1 MSAFKQLTTRDVT
14 IAPFSANKGFTFSG
28 SAITASGVD
37 IDIFQGVKPIGST
50 MSELA
55 DPTGLIT
62 TQNTTGV
69 YNSAKQ
75 LYYSNFLLDSKGDT
89 VPTASLLPGALPSD
103 NIAYGPTNAPRYEN
117 YLQSTLTQSRNF
129 PTDVGGRIT
138 TVSIPQKLYGENI
151 VPTTF
156 SINYTS
162 ASLDFNVIDD
172 GEGNLI
178 LTSNTVGGINSTLLT
193 GTNDITL
200 AANVT
205 NNLTGMLSN
214 SFTPT
219 NINFSTSPVLIC
231 DIVIS
236 SGTLI
241 SVSSKLASG
250 NFTIGDQFTVA
261 GSLLNASLGGSLTIT
276 ITENLLIPPYA
287 GVEGDIVGQVFYP
300 HGIAVFT
307 TSSLSQMGLAVSS
320 SPILLNSF
328 DVSFSSSITIYEH
341 QYKCMISENEF
352 GYSQN
357 PSIISSSFGLTGSQN
372 DVYYDFATGSY
383 FDPYITTVG
392 LYNGNS
398 DLVAVAKL
406 SYPTPVSKF
415 CDTTIMVNFD
425 T

>member
-28 SAITASGVD
+28 SAITASNVG
-37 IDIFQGVKPIGST
+37 IDIFQGVNPQGST
-50 MSELA
+50 MSEFA
-55 DPTGLIT
+55 SPTGLIS

-89 VPTASLLPGALPSD
+89 VPTASLLPGVLSSD
-103 NIAYGPTNAPRYEN
+103 NIAYGPANAPRYEN
-117 YLQSTLTQSRNF
+117 YLQSSLTQSRNF
-129 PTDVGGRIT
+129 STAKGKRIT
-138 TVSIPQKLYGENI
+138 TVSIPQKLFGENI

-156 SINYTS
+156 SLNYATS
-162 ASLDFNVIDD
+162 SLNFNVIDD
-172 GEGNLI
+172 GEGNLV
-178 LTSNTVGGINSTLLT
+178 LNNTPGG
-193 GTNDITL
+193 G
-200 AANVT
+200 
-205 NNLTGMLSN
+205 
-214 SFTPT
+214 F
-219 NINFSTSPVLIC
+219 
-231 DIVIS
+231 
-236 SGTLI
+236 
-241 SVSSKLASG
+241 
-250 NFTIGDQFTVA
+250 VA
-261 GSLLNASLGGSLTIT
+261 GN
-276 ITENLLIPPYA
+276 
-287 GVEGDIVGQVFYP
+287 IVGQIFYS

-307 TSSLSQMGLAVSS
+307 TSSLTTMGNKVSS
-320 SPILLNSF
+320 SSTVLNSF
-328 DVSFSSSITIYEH
+328 DVSFQSSITIYEH

-357 PSIISSSFGLTGSQN
+357 PSIISSSVGLTGTQN

-398 DLVAVAKL
+398 DLLAVAKL

>member
-14 IAPFSANKGFTFSG
+14 IAPFKANKGFTFSG
-28 SAITASGVD
+28 SAITASNVG
-37 IDIFQGVKPIGST
+37 IDIFQGENPTGST
-50 MSELA
+50 MSEFSS
-55 DPTGLIT
+55 PTGLIS

-117 YLQSTLTQSRNF
+117 YLQSSLIQSRFF
-129 PTDVGGRIT
+129 PTNVGEKIS
-138 TVSIPQKLYGENI
+138 TVSIPQKLFGENI

-156 SINYTS
+156 ELNYDIGT
-162 ASLDFNVIDD
+162 DFNIIDD

-178 LTSNTVGGINSTLLT
+178 TTKTSGFPE
-193 GTNDITL
+193 GT
-200 AANVT
+200 
-205 NNLTGMLSN
+205 
-214 SFTPT
+214 
-219 NINFSTSPVLIC
+219 
-231 DIVIS
+231 
-236 SGTLI
+236 
-241 SVSSKLASG
+241 
-250 NFTIGDQFTVA
+250 
-261 GSLLNASLGGSLTIT
+261 
-276 ITENLLIPPYA
+276 
-287 GVEGDIVGQVFYP
+287 IVGQIFYS

-307 TSSLSQMGLAVSS
+307 TSSLVEMGDFATKS
-320 SPILLNSF
+320 LNSF

-341 QYKCMISENEF
+341 QYKCVISENEF

-357 PSIISSSFGLTGSQN
+357 PSIISSSLDLSGSQN
-372 DVYYDFATGSY
+372 DVYHDFATGSY

-392 LYNGNS
+392 LYNENS
-398 DLVAVAKL
+398 DLLAVAKL

-415 CDTTIMVNFD
+415 CDTTILVNFD

>member
-14 IAPFSANKGFTFSG
+14 IAPFKANKGFNFSG
-28 SAITASGVD
+28 SAITASNVS
-37 IDIFQGVKPIGST
+37 IDIFQGVNPPGST
-50 MSELA
+50 MSEFA
-55 DPTGLIT
+55 DPTGLIS

-75 LYYSNFLLDSKGDT
+75 LYYSNFLISSWGDP
-89 VPTASLLPGALPSD
+89 VPTASLLLGVLPSD
-103 NIAYGPTNAPRYEN
+103 NITYGPANAPRYEN

-156 SINYTS
+156 K
-162 ASLDFNVIDD
+162 LDYSSGVSNFNVIDD

-178 LTSNTVGGINSTLLT
+178 AYKMVGIPT
-193 GTNDITL
+193 GTI
-200 AANVT
+200 
-205 NNLTGMLSN
+205 
-214 SFTPT
+214 
-219 NINFSTSPVLIC
+219 
-231 DIVIS
+231 
-236 SGTLI
+236 
-241 SVSSKLASG
+241 
-250 NFTIGDQFTVA
+250 
-261 GSLLNASLGGSLTIT
+261 LGQI
-276 ITENLLIPPYA
+276 
-287 GVEGDIVGQVFYP
+287 FYS

-307 TSSLSQMGLAVSS
+307 TSSLSTMGERVRVSS
-320 SPILLNSF
+320 ARLNS
-328 DVSFSSSITIYEH
+328 VNISFSSSITIYEH

-357 PSIISSSFGLTGSQN
+357 PSIISSSLDLTGSQN

-392 LYNGNS
+392 LYNENT
-398 DLVAVAKL
+398 DLLAVAKL

-415 CDTTIMVNFD
+415 CDTTILVNFD

>member
-14 IAPFSANKGFTFSG
+14 IAPFSANKGFNFSG
-28 SAITASGVD
+28 SAITASNVG
-37 IDIFQGVKPIGST
+37 IDIFQGVNPQIST
-50 MSELA
+50 MSEFSN
-55 DPTGLIT
+55 PTGLIS

-89 VPTASLLPGALPSD
+89 VPTASLLPGVLPSD
-103 NIAYGPTNAPRYEN
+103 NIAYGPANAPRYEN
-117 YLQSTLTQSRNF
+117 YLQSSLVQSRNF
-129 PTDVGGRIT
+129 PTDAGVDIT

-156 SINYTS
+156 KLNYFSGVST
-162 ASLDFNVIDD
+162 FYVIDD

-178 LTSNTVGGINSTLLT
+178 AYEMVGIPT
-193 GTNDITL
+193 GTI
-200 AANVT
+200 
-205 NNLTGMLSN
+205 
-214 SFTPT
+214 
-219 NINFSTSPVLIC
+219 
-231 DIVIS
+231 
-236 SGTLI
+236 
-241 SVSSKLASG
+241 
-250 NFTIGDQFTVA
+250 
-261 GSLLNASLGGSLTIT
+261 LGQI
-276 ITENLLIPPYA
+276 
-287 GVEGDIVGQVFYP
+287 FYS

-307 TSSLSQMGLAVSS
+307 TSSLTVMGDKVRVSS
-320 SPILLNSF
+320 LALNSINI
-328 DVSFSSSITIYEH
+328 SFSSSITIYEH

-357 PSIISSSFGLTGSQN
+357 PSIISSSLDLTGSQN

-392 LYNGNS
+392 LYNENS
-398 DLVAVAKL
+398 DLLAVAKL

-415 CDTTIMVNFD
+415 CDTTILVNFD

>member
-28 SAITASGVD
+28 SAITASNVS
-37 IDIFQGVKPIGST
+37 IDIFQGVNPPGST
-50 MSELA
+50 MSEFA
-55 DPTGLIT
+55 DPTGLIS

-103 NIAYGPTNAPRYEN
+103 NIAYGPANAPRYEN

-129 PTDVGGRIT
+129 PTYVGGRIT

-156 SINYTS
+156 KLNYS
-162 ASLDFNVIDD
+162 FGFDFNVIDD
-172 GEGNLI
+172 GEGNLV
-178 LTSNTVGGINSTLLT
+178 LNNTPG
-193 GTNDITL
+193 
-200 AANVT
+200 
-205 NNLTGMLSN
+205 
-214 SFTPT
+214 
-219 NINFSTSPVLIC
+219 
-231 DIVIS
+231 
-236 SGTLI
+236 SGD
-241 SVSSKLASG
+241 V
-250 NFTIGDQFTVA
+250 V
-261 GSLLNASLGGSLTIT
+261 
-276 ITENLLIPPYA
+276 
-287 GVEGDIVGQVFYP
+287 GDIVGQVFYS

-307 TSSLSQMGLAVSS
+307 TSSLSTMGNGVSS
-320 SPILLNSF
+320 SSSRLNS
-328 DVSFSSSITIYEH
+328 VNISFSSSITIYEH

-357 PSIISSSFGLTGSQN
+357 PSIISSSLDLTGSQN

-398 DLVAVAKL
+398 DLLAVAKL
-406 SYPTPVSKF
+406 SFPTPVSKF

>member
-14 IAPFSANKGFTFSG
+14 IAPFSANKGFNFSG
-28 SAITASGVD
+28 SAITASNVG

-50 MSELA
+50 MSHLSN
-55 DPTGLIT
+55 PTGLIS

-103 NIAYGPTNAPRYEN
+103 NIAYGPVNAPRYEN
-117 YLQSTLTQSRNF
+117 YLQSSLVQSRNF
-129 PTDVGGRIT
+129 PTGKGKNDSLT

-156 SINYTS
+156 AFSYNNGKIGAGST
-162 ASLDFNVIDD
+162 FVTDD

-178 LTSNTVGGINSTLLT
+178 TQDNS
-193 GTNDITL
+193 
-200 AANVT
+200 
-205 NNLTGMLSN
+205 
-214 SFTPT
+214 
-219 NINFSTSPVLIC
+219 
-231 DIVIS
+231 
-236 SGTLI
+236 
-241 SVSSKLASG
+241 
-250 NFTIGDQFTVA
+250 
-261 GSLLNASLGGSLTIT
+261 
-276 ITENLLIPPYA
+276 
-287 GVEGDIVGQVFYP
+287 IVGQIFYS

-307 TSSLSQMGLAVSS
+307 SSSLSVMGARLLSSYSS
-320 SPILLNSF
+320 SIRTINI
-328 DVSFSSSITIYEH
+328 SFSSSITIYEH

-357 PSIISSSFGLTGSQN
+357 PSIISSSFGLTGTQN

-398 DLVAVAKL
+398 DLLAVAKL

-415 CDTTIMVNFD
+415 CDTTILVNFD

>member
-14 IAPFSANKGFTFSG
+14 IAPFKANKGFNFSG
-28 SAITASGVD
+28 SAITASNVS
-37 IDIFQGVKPIGST
+37 IDIFQGVNPPGST
-50 MSELA
+50 MSEFA
-55 DPTGLIT
+55 DPTGLIS

-75 LYYSNFLLDSKGDT
+75 LYYSNFLISSWGDP
-89 VPTASLLPGALPSD
+89 VPTASLLLGVLPSD
-103 NIAYGPTNAPRYEN
+103 NITYGPANAPRYEN

-129 PTDVGGRIT
+129 PTDARGEIT

-156 SINYTS
+156 SLNYATS
-162 ASLDFNVIDD
+162 SLNFNVIDD

-178 LTSNTVGGINSTLLT
+178 AYKMVGIPT
-193 GTNDITL
+193 GTI
-200 AANVT
+200 
-205 NNLTGMLSN
+205 
-214 SFTPT
+214 
-219 NINFSTSPVLIC
+219 
-231 DIVIS
+231 
-236 SGTLI
+236 
-241 SVSSKLASG
+241 
-250 NFTIGDQFTVA
+250 
-261 GSLLNASLGGSLTIT
+261 LGQI
-276 ITENLLIPPYA
+276 
-287 GVEGDIVGQVFYP
+287 FYS

-307 TSSLSQMGLAVSS
+307 TSSLSTMGERVRVSS
-320 SPILLNSF
+320 SSLNS
-328 DVSFSSSITIYEH
+328 VNISFSSSITIYEH

-357 PSIISSSFGLTGSQN
+357 PSIISSSLDLTGSQN

-392 LYNGNS
+392 LYNENS
-398 DLVAVAKL
+398 DLLAVAKL

-415 CDTTIMVNFD
+415 CDTTILVNFD

>member
-14 IAPFSANKGFTFSG
+14 IAPFKANKGFNFSG
-28 SAITASGVD
+28 SAITASNVS
-37 IDIFQGVKPIGST
+37 IDIFQGVNPPGST
-50 MSELA
+50 MSEFA
-55 DPTGLIT
+55 DPTGLIS

-75 LYYSNFLLDSKGDT
+75 LYYSNFLISSWGDP
-89 VPTASLLPGALPSD
+89 VPTASLLLGVLPSD
-103 NIAYGPTNAPRYEN
+103 NITYGPANAPRYEN

-129 PTDVGGRIT
+129 PTDAGGEIT

-156 SINYTS
+156 SLNYATS
-162 ASLDFNVIDD
+162 SLNFNVIDD

-178 LTSNTVGGINSTLLT
+178 AYKMVGIPT
-193 GTNDITL
+193 GTI
-200 AANVT
+200 
-205 NNLTGMLSN
+205 
-214 SFTPT
+214 
-219 NINFSTSPVLIC
+219 
-231 DIVIS
+231 
-236 SGTLI
+236 
-241 SVSSKLASG
+241 
-250 NFTIGDQFTVA
+250 
-261 GSLLNASLGGSLTIT
+261 LGQI
-276 ITENLLIPPYA
+276 
-287 GVEGDIVGQVFYP
+287 FYS

-307 TSSLSQMGLAVSS
+307 TSSLSTMGERVRVSS
-320 SPILLNSF
+320 SSLNS
-328 DVSFSSSITIYEH
+328 VNISFSSSITIYEH

-357 PSIISSSFGLTGSQN
+357 PSIISSSLDLTGSQN

-392 LYNGNS
+392 LYNENT
-398 DLVAVAKL
+398 DLLAVAKL

-415 CDTTIMVNFD
+415 CDTTILVNFD

>member
-14 IAPFSANKGFTFSG
+14 IAPFSANKGFNFSG
-28 SAITASGVD
+28 SAITASNVG
-37 IDIFQGVKPIGST
+37 IDIFQGVNPPGST
-50 MSELA
+50 MSEFA
-55 DPTGLIT
+55 DPTGLIS

-103 NIAYGPTNAPRYEN
+103 NIAYGPVNAPRYEN
-117 YLQSTLTQSRNF
+117 YLQSSLVQSRNF
-129 PTDVGGRIT
+129 PTDEGGEIT

-156 SINYTS
+156 AFSYNNGKVGAVST
-162 ASLDFNVIDD
+162 FVTDD

-178 LTSNTVGGINSTLLT
+178 VKNNS
-193 GTNDITL
+193 
-200 AANVT
+200 
-205 NNLTGMLSN
+205 
-214 SFTPT
+214 
-219 NINFSTSPVLIC
+219 
-231 DIVIS
+231 
-236 SGTLI
+236 
-241 SVSSKLASG
+241 
-250 NFTIGDQFTVA
+250 
-261 GSLLNASLGGSLTIT
+261 
-276 ITENLLIPPYA
+276 
-287 GVEGDIVGQVFYP
+287 IVGQIFYS

-307 TSSLSQMGLAVSS
+307 TSSLSTMGARLLSSYSS
-320 SPILLNSF
+320 SIRSINI
-328 DVSFSSSITIYEH
+328 SFSSSITIYEH

-357 PSIISSSFGLTGSQN
+357 PSIVSSSLDLSGSQN

-392 LYNGNS
+392 LYNENS
-398 DLVAVAKL
+398 DLLAVAKL

-415 CDTTIMVNFD
+415 CDTTILVNFD

>member
-14 IAPFSANKGFTFSG
+14 IAPFSANKGFNFSG
-28 SAITASGVD
+28 SAITASNVG
-37 IDIFQGVKPIGST
+37 IDIFQGVNPQIST
-50 MSELA
+50 MSEFSN
-55 DPTGLIT
+55 PTGLIS

-89 VPTASLLPGALPSD
+89 VPTASLLPGVLPSD
-103 NIAYGPTNAPRYEN
+103 NIAYGPANAPRYEN

-129 PTDVGGRIT
+129 PTDAGVDIT

-156 SINYTS
+156 AFSYDNGKIGAGST
-162 ASLDFNVIDD
+162 FVTDD

-178 LTSNTVGGINSTLLT
+178 TQDNS
-193 GTNDITL
+193 
-200 AANVT
+200 
-205 NNLTGMLSN
+205 
-214 SFTPT
+214 
-219 NINFSTSPVLIC
+219 
-231 DIVIS
+231 
-236 SGTLI
+236 
-241 SVSSKLASG
+241 
-250 NFTIGDQFTVA
+250 
-261 GSLLNASLGGSLTIT
+261 
-276 ITENLLIPPYA
+276 
-287 GVEGDIVGQVFYP
+287 IVGQIFYS

-307 TSSLSQMGLAVSS
+307 TSSLSVMGDKVRVSS
-320 SPILLNSF
+320 LALNSINI
-328 DVSFSSSITIYEH
+328 SFSSSITIYEH

-357 PSIISSSFGLTGSQN
+357 PSIISSSLDLTGSQN

-392 LYNGNS
+392 LYNENS
-398 DLVAVAKL
+398 DLLAVAKL

-415 CDTTIMVNFD
+415 CDTTILVNFD

>member
-14 IAPFSANKGFTFSG
+14 IAPFKANKGFNFSG
-28 SAITASGVD
+28 SAITASNVS
-37 IDIFQGVKPIGST
+37 IDIFQGVNPPGST
-50 MSELA
+50 MSEFA
-55 DPTGLIT
+55 DPTGLIS

-75 LYYSNFLLDSKGDT
+75 LYYSNFLISSWGDP
-89 VPTASLLPGALPSD
+89 VPTASLLLGVLPSD
-103 NIAYGPTNAPRYEN
+103 NITYGPANAPRYEN

-129 PTDVGGRIT
+129 PTDARGEIT

-156 SINYTS
+156 KLNYTS
-162 ASLDFNVIDD
+162 GGSTFYVIDD

-178 LTSNTVGGINSTLLT
+178 AYKMVGIPT
-193 GTNDITL
+193 GTI
-200 AANVT
+200 
-205 NNLTGMLSN
+205 
-214 SFTPT
+214 
-219 NINFSTSPVLIC
+219 
-231 DIVIS
+231 
-236 SGTLI
+236 
-241 SVSSKLASG
+241 
-250 NFTIGDQFTVA
+250 
-261 GSLLNASLGGSLTIT
+261 LGQI
-276 ITENLLIPPYA
+276 
-287 GVEGDIVGQVFYP
+287 FYS

-307 TSSLSQMGLAVSS
+307 TSSLSTMGERVRVSS
-320 SPILLNSF
+320 ASLNS
-328 DVSFSSSITIYEH
+328 VNISFSSSITIYEH

-357 PSIISSSFGLTGSQN
+357 PSIISSSLDLTGSQN

-392 LYNGNS
+392 LYNENT
-398 DLVAVAKL
+398 DLLAVAKL

-415 CDTTIMVNFD
+415 CDTTILVNFD